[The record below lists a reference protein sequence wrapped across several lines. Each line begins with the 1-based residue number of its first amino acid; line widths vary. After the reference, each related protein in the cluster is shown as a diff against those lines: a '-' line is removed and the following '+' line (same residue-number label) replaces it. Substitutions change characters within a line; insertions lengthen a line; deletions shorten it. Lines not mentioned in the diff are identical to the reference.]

1 MNIKTQKITFGAMI
15 VAIFAVILLLNRQ
28 TGDMFES
35 LFFFLFPI
43 PMVAYSAKYGL
54 KSSFAV
60 FICTIMC
67 TMLFGTITTAFY
79 AISQA
84 LVGLVYGT
92 CLYHKKD
99 PAKTILLI
107 MFLCGIFSIAS
118 LWVTFV
124 ISGIPISQSV
134 SELKVMMNTYM
145 DTMLNQVKASGNYD
159 DAAIAQLTESFSR
172 LTSDSMLTRIVFI
185 STAGTGILQG
195 AVIYMLSSVIL
206 RRLRFSVPK
215 AQPLQNFYPPE
226 WTGIVALGAT
236 YMMQFTMV
244 KPLTNEVLNG
254 TIETVGIC
262 CSMYLLVFGVMAI
275 SMFLR
280 RKAHMTKGAAMIL
293 TVLLVFVLY
302 ALLPFAGCA
311 YISLGLHRWL
321 DRDNNNSSSLQHDQ

>member
-79 AISQA
+79 AITQA

-107 MFLCGIFSIAS
+107 MFLCGILSIAS

-145 DTMLNQVKASGNYD
+145 NTFLDQAKASGNYD

-215 AQPLQNFYPPE
+215 AQPLQSFYPPE

-280 RKAHMTKGAAMIL
+280 RKAHITKGAAMIL

>member
-15 VAIFAVILLLNRQ
+15 VAIFAMILLLNRQ

-35 LFFFLFPI
+35 LFFFIFPI

-79 AISQA
+79 AITQA

-124 ISGIPISQSV
+124 ISGIPVSQSV
-134 SELKVMMNTYM
+134 AEMKVMMNTYM
-145 DTMLNQVKASGNYD
+145 DTILNQAKASGNYD
-159 DAAIAQLTESFSR
+159 EAALAQLTESFSR
-172 LTSDSMLTRIVFI
+172 LTSDAMLTRIVFI

-195 AVIYMLSSVIL
+195 VVIYMLSSVIL
-206 RRLRFSVPK
+206 RRLRFSVQK

-236 YMMQFTMV
+236 YMMQFTMI
-244 KPLTNEVLNG
+244 KPLTNEILNG

-275 SMFLR
+275 SLFLR
-280 RKAHMTKGAAMIL
+280 RKAHMTKGTAMIL
-293 TVLLVFVLY
+293 TVLLIFVLY
-302 ALLPFAGCA
+302 GLLPFAGCA
-311 YISLGLHRWL
+311 YISLGLHKWL
-321 DRDNNNSSSLQHDQ
+321 DKDDNNSSSMNY